1 MNLLLTQGNALRIPL
16 ADESVHCVVTSPPY
30 FNAKEYS
37 SWESY
42 QDYLSDM
49 LVVWQ
54 ECYRVLCDGGRIA
67 VNVPQGYD
75 RPGNGGYKTLG
86 GDITSAIREAGFEL
100 RGHIIWN
107 KMGRSP
113 QSKGTQWGSWMSA
126 SNPSLRDGHE
136 IIIVGHRGSPG
147 RTGGESTI
155 DRDTFLHSTK
165 SVWDIPPESKSWHP
179 APFPPEIPRR
189 LIELYTFLGDVVLDP
204 FSGSGTT
211 VKVAND
217 LGRRGIGIDIKMDY
231 LRRSDVDRIKIAY
244 WLIGHHRF
252 EVAGQ
257 EETTDLP
264 MFEELT

>member
-1 MNLLLTQGNALRIPL
+1 MLTQGNALRIPL

-67 VNVPQGYD
+67 VNVPHGYD
-75 RPGNGGYKTLG
+75 RGANYKPIEADTTHAL
-86 GDITSAIREAGFEL
+86 IAAGFEL
-100 RGHIIWN
+100 RGHIVWAKVGLASRN
-107 KMGRSP
+107 
-113 QSKGTQWGSWMSA
+113 TAWGSWLSA
-126 SNPSLRDGHE
+126 SNPALHDEHE
-136 IIIVGHRGSPG
+136 MIIVGHKGNAGRPPG
-147 RTGGESTI
+147 KNTI
-155 DRDTFLHSTK
+155 DKETFIQ
-165 SVWDIPPESKSWHP
+165 SVKTLWPIPPISQHWHP